1 MELHQS
7 ACLLSCAK
15 LHCSWLWWPYNCSKP
30 LNKGHI
36 GDTVDTAMFQ
46 AVVSSFSVSGWEKNA
61 KILDIDI
68 HFCGFSFIHSY
79 NILWASLTG
88 LEYGMGLITF
98 TSFHVPLSHD
108 PSRGGV
114 RARAHYAANLKL
126 CLEAT
131 TSNVWFPAT
140 DNLLDGEIYLCAGAL
155 GHCACCGIST
165 EHEFATKPDELPLNL
180 GTHNYIDFGI
190 LPPKL
195 HRYGDPYLHPF
206 CSSAQ
211 P

>member
-1 MELHQS
+1 M
-7 ACLLSCAK
+7 
-15 LHCSWLWWPYNCSKP
+15 
-30 LNKGHI
+30 
-36 GDTVDTAMFQ
+36 
-46 AVVSSFSVSGWEKNA
+46 SGWEKNA

-131 TSNVWFPAT
+131 TSNVWFPAM
-140 DNLLDGEIYLCAGAL
+140 DNLLDGEIYLCTGAL
-155 GHCACCGIST
+155 GQCACCGIST
-165 EHEFATKPDELPLNL
+165 EHEFATKPDGVPLMPTSH
-180 GTHNYIDFGI
+180 GCEDDECVHGSAI
-190 LPPKL
+190 
-195 HRYGDPYLHPF
+195 
-206 CSSAQ
+206 SSATAYVVGLIICTDWNFHVQ
-211 P
+211 FFLYYFRGHCSIIWYIWNQSVLSVVPWLL